1 MKIYKRKELIQPNFF
16 QKLFKKQPKE
26 NALIEINNLLA
37 DNEDN
42 LKSISVDNIASI
54 AEKYRVFIMYED
66 HQLRLDLLH
75 DYLKHCL
82 VDKKLDQDE
91 IDELEHLKHLL
102 FLTEQDINNLIA
114 KETEKIY
121 SKSLKESMKDG
132 KIDSIEKE
140 NLEKLKSDLL
150 IPERIV
156 KELHQENAKE
166 VYQKFIEDAIEDY
179 SLSPAEEQDLERISK
194 NLGIDTQF
202 IEKKRQTLEK
212 YKLYWQIE
220 NADLPELSSQINLQK
235 AETLHFQSYVKWL
248 EQRRVTKRINYGG
261 PTARIKIM
269 KGVYYRAGSI
279 NVQKVSE
286 DIWQT
291 IDAGDLYLT
300 NKRLIFMGAKGNKT
314 IPISKILDF
323 KPYKN
328 GVDIQKD
335 SGKSPFLE
343 FGNNIDIF
351 SMILA
356 RLSRV

>member
-1 MKIYKRKELIQPNFF
+1 
-16 QKLFKKQPKE
+16 
-26 NALIEINNLLA
+26 
-37 DNEDN
+37 
-42 LKSISVDNIASI
+42 
-54 AEKYRVFIMYED
+54 
-66 HQLRLDLLH
+66 
-75 DYLKHCL
+75 
-82 VDKKLDQDE
+82 
-91 IDELEHLKHLL
+91 
-102 FLTEQDINNLIA
+102 
-114 KETEKIY
+114 
-121 SKSLKESMKDG
+121 MKDG